1 MNVLVCGGAGF
12 IGSAFIKSYHQNNR
26 DSKITNLDNLTI
38 GSNLQNLKELKDDPN
53 YKFIKDDIRNESVID
68 SLVKDSDVTINFAAE
83 SHVDR
88 SIANPKPFLE
98 TNIFGTYS
106 ILEAIRKHDKQF
118 IHVSTD
124 EVYGDAQGK
133 SSFNEDSQIN
143 PSNPYAATK
152 AAADNLVM
160 SYHRTYGINCITT
173 RCTNNFGPNQFPEK
187 LIPKTIIRLLKN
199 LKVPLYGD
207 GTQIRSWIYV
217 NDHVQAIE
225 SLIKKGKPGHVYNI
239 TAYEEITNKSI
250 VEKILDILGK
260 PREHLIVLSWIR
272 TSSAR
277 VEPELVVATLAERLN
292 QVESYAV
299 QHRVDICV
307 PGLVIER
314 MPRPLRLKEPAIL
327 HLVIFR
333 LQAFILAKLRH
344 PEDI

>member
-38 GSNLQNLKELKDDPN
+38 GSNLQNLKEIKDDPN

-68 SLVKDSDVTINFAAE
+68 NLVKDSDVTINFAAE

-106 ILEAIRKHDKQF
+106 ILEAIRKHDKQL

-160 SYHRTYGINCITT
+160 SYYRTYGINCITT

-187 LIPKTIIRLLKN
+187 LIPKTIIRSIKN

-225 SLIKKGKPGHVYNI
+225 SLISKGRPGQVYNI

-250 VEKILDILGK
+250 VEKILDILEKPHDIIEYVNDRPGHDKRYSIDCSKIENQTGWK
-260 PREHLIVLSWIR
+260 PRYNFDDALKQTVNWYLQNQSWW
-272 TSSAR
+272 
-277 VEPELVVATLAERLN
+277 EPLVDENTL
-292 QVESYAV
+292 
-299 QHRVDICV
+299 
-307 PGLVIER
+307 
-314 MPRPLRLKEPAIL
+314 
-327 HLVIFR
+327 
-333 LQAFILAKLRH
+333 H
-344 PEDI
+344 PQPWTIKHDHI